1 VPLKL
6 ILLVWGLTLIGILLL
21 GYVIPRADFLP
32 LFLIYTFVFAGM
44 LFLGKFSPENA
55 SWQWIFFAGLI
66 LRLSLLFATPS
77 WSEDYVRFLW
87 DGELLQQGTNP
98 YLKTPAEFEAQAPD
112 SENGY
117 LSQLYVN
124 LNSPDY
130 YSVYPPLNQALFY
143 LSSVASQGN
152 VMYGFVALRVILI
165 LGEIAV
171 FFIAIRLLSLLK
183 IPINRM
189 ILYWLN
195 PLVILEITAN
205 LHFEGL
211 VLLSLLLSFYFLTTG
226 SLSKSGFFWGI
237 SVGLKLLP
245 LMLVPAFLALGKTR
259 RSLRFWIGTF
269 LAFILSFG
277 WLLIDQSWINFF
289 QSLSLYQGKFEF
301 NASIYYLLREVGFW
315 IEGYNTIAVLTKI
328 LSGITLI
335 SILYFSWKKR
345 IESTAELMD
354 LGILIYLIYLI
365 LQPVVHSWYILPAV
379 GISIFTQ
386 RKTFL
391 IWTFA
396 AILSYQA
403 YGNENNSENPLILCL
418 EYGLVVAGIYLDY
431 FHRKRNSN
439 LAL

>member
-1 VPLKL
+1 MPFKL
-6 ILLVWGLTLIGILLL
+6 ILLVWGLMLIGILLL
-21 GYVIPRADFLP
+21 GYVIPRADFPP
-32 LFLIYTFVFAGM
+32 LFLIYTFVFACM
-44 LFLGKFSPENA
+44 LFLGKFSPENT
-55 SWQWIFFAGLI
+55 SWKWIFFAGLI
-66 LRLSLLFATPS
+66 LRLSLLLATPS

-87 DGELLQQGTNP
+87 DGEVLQQGSNP
-98 YLKTPAEFEAQAPD
+98 YLKTPSEVEAQAPD
-112 SENGY
+112 SDSEY
-117 LSQLYVN
+117 LSQLYAD

-143 LSSVASQGN
+143 LTSVASQGEVKN
-152 VMYGFVALRVILI
+152 GFVGLRVILI

-171 FFIAIRLLSLLK
+171 FFIAIRLLSLLQ
-183 IPINRM
+183 IPLNRV

-205 LHFEGL
+205 LHFEDL

-226 SLSKSGFFWGI
+226 RLSKSGFFWGI
-237 SVGLKLLP
+237 SIGLKLLP

-277 WLLIDQSWINFF
+277 WLLIDQSWINFS

-345 IESTAELMD
+345 IESIAELMD
-354 LGILIYLIYLI
+354 LGVLIYLIYLI

-403 YGNENNSENPLILCL
+403 YGNENYGENPFILCA

>member
-1 VPLKL
+1 LF
-6 ILLVWGLTLIGILLL
+6 IGIIVL
-21 GYVIPRADFLP
+21 GYFIPRADFLH
-32 LFLIYTFVFAGM
+32 LFLLFTFAFVCM
-44 LFLGKFSPENA
+44 LFLGKFFPDKA
-55 SWQWIFFAGLI
+55 SWKWIFFAGLI
-66 LRLSLLFATPS
+66 LRLSLLNATPNL
-77 WSEDYVRFLW
+77 SEDYVRFLW
-87 DGELLQQGTNP
+87 DGEMLRQGTNP

-112 SENGY
+112 SDNGY
-117 LSQLYVN
+117 LSQLYAD

-143 LSSVASQGN
+143 LSSVASHGEVKN
-152 VMYGFVALRVILI
+152 GFVGLRVILI

-171 FFIAIRLLSLLK
+171 FFIAIRLLSIFQ
-183 IPINRM
+183 IPKKRVVF
-189 ILYWLN
+189 YWLN

-211 VLLSLLLSFYFLTTG
+211 VLLSLLLSFYFLATG

-237 SVGLKLLP
+237 SIGLKLLP
-245 LMLVPAFLALGKTR
+245 LMLFPAFLALGKAR
-259 RSLRFWIGTF
+259 RSLRFWIGAF

-277 WLLIDQSWINFF
+277 WLLIDHSWINFF

-315 IEGYNTIAVLTKI
+315 IEGYNTIAILTKI
-328 LSGITLI
+328 LSGITVI

-345 IESTAELMD
+345 IESSAELMD
-354 LGILIYLIYLI
+354 LTVLIYLIYLI
-365 LQPVVHSWYILPAV
+365 LQPVVHPWYILPAL
-379 GISIFTQ
+379 GISIFTH

-391 IWTFA
+391 IWTFT

-403 YGNENNSENPLILCL
+403 YGNENSSESPLILCV
-418 EYGLVVAGIYLDY
+418 EHGLVVAGIYLDY